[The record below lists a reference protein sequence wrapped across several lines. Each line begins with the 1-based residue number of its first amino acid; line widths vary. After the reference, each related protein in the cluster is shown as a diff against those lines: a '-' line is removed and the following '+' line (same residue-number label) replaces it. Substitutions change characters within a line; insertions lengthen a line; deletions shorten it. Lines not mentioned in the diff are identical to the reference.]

1 MLRIYPT
8 LSRYVTRNFLMAFL
22 GTLLVIAGLILL
34 FDLIELLRRAAD
46 TGTPAATLVMMA
58 LLKLPNMIQTVLPFV
73 VLIGGMVAFWRLSRT
88 SELVILRA
96 AGVSAWQFLAPILV
110 ATMLIGAFQVTV
122 VNPVGAKLFA
132 RYQAME
138 QEFVEQDPDGTLE
151 LSGGGLWLREAG
163 PGERTAVMRAEFVRQ
178 DNYTLHMSGV
188 SVFEMKGED
197 DFIRRIEA
205 RSAELADQEFA
216 LKDVWV
222 MAPGL
227 PSEHLESMTLPTTL
241 TIGRI
246 QEKFAQPESV
256 SFWELPEF
264 IRFFEAAGFSAH
276 RHTLYWHTLLA
287 SPVLLAAMVLVAAV
301 FTINPNLRSG
311 KLMMRVLGGVIAGF
325 ALYFYS
331 KVTYALGLSET
342 LPLVLAAW
350 SPAAVTLLLGVASLF
365 HLEDG

>member
-1 MLRIYPT
+1 
-8 LSRYVTRNFLMAFL
+8 
-22 GTLLVIAGLILL
+22 
-34 FDLIELLRRAAD
+34 
-46 TGTPAATLVMMA
+46 
-58 LLKLPNMIQTVLPFV
+58 
-73 VLIGGMVAFWRLSRT
+73 
-88 SELVILRA
+88 
-96 AGVSAWQFLAPILV
+96 
-110 ATMLIGAFQVTV
+110 
-122 VNPVGAKLFA
+122 
-132 RYQAME
+132 
-138 QEFVEQDPDGTLE
+138 
-151 LSGGGLWLREAG
+151 
-163 PGERTAVMRAEFVRQ
+163 
-178 DNYTLHMSGV
+178 
-188 SVFEMKGED
+188 
-197 DFIRRIEA
+197 
-205 RSAELADQEFA
+205 
-216 LKDVWV
+216 

-227 PSEHLESMTLPTTL
+227 PSEHLDAMILPTTL

-264 IRFFEAAGFSAH
+264 IEFFEAAGFSAH
-276 RHTLYWHTLLA
+276 RHTLYWHTLVA

-311 KLMMRVLGGVIAGF
+311 KLLVRVLGGVIAGF

>member
-1 MLRIYPT
+1 
-8 LSRYVTRNFLMAFL
+8 
-22 GTLLVIAGLILL
+22 
-34 FDLIELLRRAAD
+34 
-46 TGTPAATLVMMA
+46 
-58 LLKLPNMIQTVLPFV
+58 
-73 VLIGGMVAFWRLSRT
+73 
-88 SELVILRA
+88 
-96 AGVSAWQFLAPILV
+96 
-110 ATMLIGAFQVTV
+110 
-122 VNPVGAKLFA
+122 
-132 RYQAME
+132 
-138 QEFVEQDPDGTLE
+138 
-151 LSGGGLWLREAG
+151 
-163 PGERTAVMRAEFVRQ
+163 
-178 DNYTLHMSGV
+178 
-188 SVFEMKGED
+188 MKGED

-205 RSAELADQEFA
+205 KSGQLVDQEFT
-216 LKDVWV
+216 LRDVWV

-227 PSEHLESMTLPTTL
+227 PSEHLDAMILPTTL

-264 IRFFEAAGFSAH
+264 IEFFEAAGFSAH
-276 RHTLYWHTLLA
+276 RHTLYWHTLVA

-311 KLMMRVLGGVIAGF
+311 KLLVRVLGGVIAGF